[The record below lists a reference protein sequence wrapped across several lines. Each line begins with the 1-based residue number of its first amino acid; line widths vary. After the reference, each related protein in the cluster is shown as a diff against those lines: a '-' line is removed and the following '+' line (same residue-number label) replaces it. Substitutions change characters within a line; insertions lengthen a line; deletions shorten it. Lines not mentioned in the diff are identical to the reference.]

1 MSRLVQVKEYMSRA
15 EEIKNMLQNGQAAAQ
30 PPSNGQGVGQQAK
43 PKDGGGGGGGGG
55 GGENVSR
62 PVTCLASVACL
73 AALLMLDSVTVHKGP
88 FCDGNKSAHCCPGS
102 HEEKDR
108 FAESLHAS
116 PKLRMDFVP
125 FLTGIWQLAAEQ
137 SKLFSAST

>member
-73 AALLMLDSVTVHKGP
+73 AALLMLSLSTRVLSATATKVPIVALALTRRKTDLLNRCMRCHKIE
-88 FCDGNKSAHCCPGS
+88 DGLCSIPHGY
-102 HEEKDR
+102 
-108 FAESLHAS
+108 
-116 PKLRMDFVP
+116 
-125 FLTGIWQLAAEQ
+125 LAAC
-137 SKLFSAST
+137 S